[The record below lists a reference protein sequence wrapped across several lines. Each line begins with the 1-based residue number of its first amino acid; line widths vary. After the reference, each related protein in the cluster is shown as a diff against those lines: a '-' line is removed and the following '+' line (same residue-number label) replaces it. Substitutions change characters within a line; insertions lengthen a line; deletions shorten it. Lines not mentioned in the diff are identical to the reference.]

1 MAQNFR
7 NQLTHTAIGTSYTD
21 ILAQANTYDTVVGLR
36 LVNVSGSAI
45 NVDVAI
51 ENSSNDTELIKNAPV
66 PAGSS
71 LELIDGG
78 SKIILKSG
86 DKMKAKSDTASSL
99 KAIISYIDAISTQE
113 EIWDTQEIQYLR
125 VS

>member
-21 ILAQANTYDTVVGLR
+21 ILTQVNSFDTVVGIR
-36 LVNVSGSAI
+36 LVNSTGTSI
-45 NVDVAI
+45 NVTCAI
-51 ENSSNDTELIKNAPV
+51 ENNSNTTELIANAPI

-78 SKIILKSG
+78 AKIILKSG
-86 DKMKAKSDTASSL
+86 DKLKAKSDTASSL
-99 KAIISYIDAISTQE
+99 KAIVSFIDAIS
-113 EIWDTQEIQYLR
+113 
-125 VS
+125 S

>member
-7 NQLTHTAIGTSYTD
+7 NQLTHTAIGTSATD
-21 ILAQANTYDTVVGLR
+21 ILTQVNSYDTVVGIR
-36 LVNVSGSAI
+36 LVNVAGSAI
-45 NVDVAI
+45 NATCQIKNGSDT
-51 ENSSNDTELIKNAPV
+51 TELILNVPI

-86 DKMKAKSDTASSL
+86 DKLEAKSDTASSL
-99 KAIISYIDAISTQE
+99 KAIVSYIDAIST
-113 EIWDTQEIQYLR
+113 
-125 VS
+125 

>member
-21 ILAQANTYDTVVGLR
+21 ILTQVNSFDTVVGIR
-36 LVNVSGSAI
+36 LVNVSGTSI
-45 NVDVAI
+45 NVTAAV
-51 ENSSNDTELIKNAPV
+51 ENNSNTTEMIVNAPI

-78 SKIILKSG
+78 AKIILKSG
-86 DKMKAKSDTASSL
+86 DKLKAKSDTASSL
-99 KAIISYIDAISTQE
+99 KAVVSFIDSIST
-113 EIWDTQEIQYLR
+113 
-125 VS
+125 